1 MKLRLVFTGLAVLAA
16 TLLPTAAT
24 AAGSPDVGRGTFL
37 SLRPDLS
44 TGYLEGHHPHK
55 DPKHPST
62 TYRHRPLRTATTTAS
77 TASTASPS
85 PSLRGISATSP

>member
-44 TGYLEGHHPHK
+44 TGYLEGHYPHE
-55 DPKHPST
+55 DPKHPSA
-62 TYRHRPLRTATTTAS
+62 TYRHRPLRTATAHGS
-77 TASTASPS
+77 TGPTV
-85 PSLRGISATSP
+85 SLHHPRR

>member
-1 MKLRLVFTGLAVLAA
+1 MRLKLVLTGLAVLAV
-16 TLLPTAAT
+16 TLLPTAAS
-24 AAGSPDVGRGTFL
+24 AGLDDGRGTFL
-37 SLRPDLS
+37 SLPPDLT